1 MTTGCNHSTDTLSR
15 RGFVQ
20 LALGAGAA
28 LWWSFKPSSAL
39 AAGNTEA
46 LLLSCMDYRLVDD
59 VVHYMDGRGLT
70 NKYDH
75 VVLAGASLGVLQ
87 DKNVSWGQ
95 AFWDHVNVALD
106 LHHIRKIIV
115 LDHRDCGAYK
125 VFLGADLAR
134 DRAAEF
140 DTHAARLRAL
150 KTAIAGKFPSLE
162 VELLLMDLDGKVE
175 AVG

>member
-1 MTTGCNHSTDTLSR
+1 MEHCCNEASNGLSR
-15 RGFVQ
+15 RGFVKI
-20 LALGAGAA
+20 ALGASAA
-28 LWWSFKPSSAL
+28 LWCSFKPSLSL
-39 AAGNTEA
+39 AAGGTEA

-59 VVHYMDGRGLT
+59 IVHYMDGRGMT

-95 AFWDHVNVALD
+95 TFWEHVGVAID
-106 LHHIRKIIV
+106 LHHIAKIIV

-125 VFLGADLAR
+125 VFVGPEHAK
-134 DRAAEF
+134 DRTTEF
-140 DTHAARLRAL
+140 EAHAL
-150 KTAIAGKFPSLE
+150 KLRTLKGMIATKFPNLK

-175 AVG
+175 PVA